1 LAANELC
8 IQNPKNVS
16 GGSPNPLAGFEGP
29 LQGKREGKREGREGK
44 TKAMNERDGSKEHPK
59 INF

>member
-1 LAANELC
+1 
-8 IQNPKNVS
+8 VS